1 MTRFSAIIPFQIGQ
15 WVNSLN
21 KRSITQPTLD
31 QYAKTLT
38 SNFDISF
45 GLHSRRSGLVS
56 HEGQFTEVSTFLDS
70 GNLKLQLIVN
80 LLNRGLQ
87 RITAR
92 LKIKNR
98 FRQFLMTTIEYFF
111 SSRLKIDFPSSEST
125 KLEFKNEIQTR
136 QVGLNFFSRAKQK
149 FFPLEPVQG
158 FNGCLHFPY
167 HLLWPTNYIIS
178 RHYFLLL

>member
-1 MTRFSAIIPFQIGQ
+1 
-15 WVNSLN
+15 
-21 KRSITQPTLD
+21 
-31 QYAKTLT
+31 
-38 SNFDISF
+38 
-45 GLHSRRSGLVS
+45 
-56 HEGQFTEVSTFLDS
+56 
-70 GNLKLQLIVN
+70 
-80 LLNRGLQ
+80 
-87 RITAR
+87 
-92 LKIKNR
+92 
-98 FRQFLMTTIEYFF
+98 MTTIEYFF

-178 RHYFLLL
+178 RHYFLLLQVNKWAASLVSTLHLFHTVNRQENLTARRVKLQISVIQLSYSHCPHQKAFICVNLKN